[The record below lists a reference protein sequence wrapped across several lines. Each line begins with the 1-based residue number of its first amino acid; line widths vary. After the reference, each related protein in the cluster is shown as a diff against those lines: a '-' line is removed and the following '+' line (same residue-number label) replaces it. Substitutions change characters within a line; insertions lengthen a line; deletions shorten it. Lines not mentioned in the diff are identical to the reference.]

1 MAVFAVVNLVNSVI
15 EGRGLNVKLD
25 IDARII
31 KT

>member
-25 IDARII
+25 IDTRVI